1 MEMQISEIKAD
12 NISKF
17 WNKSKIGLTDVNQ
30 FIIFIHL

>member
-17 WNKSKIGLTDVNQ
+17 WNKSKIGLTYVNQ